1 MALTPGGLPYPI
13 GTDFVVNG
21 DNAIR
26 ALAEAVDAR
35 VPFRIATGTFNSGAQ
50 INIGT
55 TQDHTIQL
63 PVGRFTQPPA
73 IFASSANGR
82 LTVGI
87 AQVATT
93 QAVFSLCNWSTG
105 NCPPNQAVR
114 YVAIQMLPSGAYG

>member
-1 MALTPGGLPYPI
+1 MAGNINGLPYPT
-13 GTDFVVNG
+13 GTDFLVDG

-26 ALAEAVDAR
+26 ALAEAADAR
-35 VPFRIATGTFNSGAQ
+35 VPFRIALGTFQSGAQ
-50 INIGT
+50 INTGA
-55 TQDHTIQL
+55 TQDHTIQF
-63 PVGRFTQPPA
+63 PAGRFTQAPA
-73 IFASSANGR
+73 VFASSANGR

-114 YVAIQMLPSGAYG
+114 YVAIQMLPTGAYG